1 MKLKLLLLSLFCSV
15 LGWGQIAAWDF
26 TNDNTPLATS
36 AAEVY
41 NASLDAANLLTRGTT
56 ATASAAGNS
65 FRTLGFQNNGIA
77 TTNTDFFQFTL
88 SASAGNTL
96 SLSTIDA
103 IFAGTGTYSASPGV
117 TSQFAYSLD
126 GTNFALIAS
135 PQINSGSPATLVQ
148 ITLSGIPALQNVA
161 DGVTITIRYY
171 ASGQTSTGGWGFN
184 SPSNGQY
191 GLAIGGTVLPSAASP
206 EINLQGN
213 AVSIVSGDA
222 APALADHTDFGS
234 VSTASG
240 TIVRTFTIQ
249 NTGTAALTIGAITIA
264 GANAADFTVTS
275 SPAASVVAGGST
287 TFQVTFNPSADGV
300 RNATISIA
308 NNDANENPY
317 TFAIQGNGVSAP
329 VITSSLAASG
339 NQGAAFIYTIAATNI
354 ATSFT
359 ATGLPAGLIIN
370 TSTGVVSG
378 TPTVSGSYNIT
389 ITATNG
395 IGSDNQTLVLTF
407 GTGPCLNQSTF
418 TTTPVGWVDNTVTYS
433 GGEAV
438 FGGNNGDLTTLA
450 VSNPASLIFDL
461 RRTINSTAKDF
472 IIEVSTT
479 TQGGAYTSVTTYNL
493 GNTMSGGTTAC
504 TVDLSAYT
512 SFSTVYVRFRKASS
526 TTSPWYLQ
534 NVSVFCGTPIAG
546 PEINVTGNTVTIADN
561 DVTPAVVDNTNFGAA
576 LINTNSV
583 KTFTIQNQGTTDLV
597 LSSPITL
604 SDVSLPQ
611 EYVIVQPAITTIPA
625 GSSTSFTVTFN
636 SAVAGSFTNTIIIN
650 SNDADEALY
659 NFDVIAAATLVTPTT
674 GTVFNPGELVFV
686 GYDGQVNSSGS
697 EDEYLIATLVDI
709 VPGTS
714 FSLVN
719 SRYEAGAA
727 ANLRTNKWGG
737 GGDDASE
744 RPYEVKLTYNG
755 VTNIPAGSV
764 LRFETT
770 GSLFTWIS
778 VVDVITGTT
787 ATTRT
792 SEFSGTLISGNPNIS
807 SNDPDQMYLMQG
819 SFAFDGTIT
828 PNEANYYLSGTLLH
842 GLTNRVAWVPITS
855 ACSGSSASGNT
866 RQSRLPAA
874 LTCFNVESTNSSAAS
889 GFYENDKQHGIAT
902 IRQIVLGISD
912 VANNWTLSSGR
923 YTLDPSTSLTT
934 NAGKTFLIGPS
945 NPAGQWVGNVDTNW
959 FNCANWEGLA
969 VPSLTTN
976 VTIDATALNIAAI
989 DYNATYSNEYSD
1001 IAYSNDLTISGSK
1014 VQLEASINNILEV
1027 YGNLQITNT
1036 GVLDMDDSNTATPDG
1051 IIHLYKNWI
1060 NNVGQTAF
1068 EEGNGTV
1075 YFDGITDQIVSN
1087 VIPEGTE
1094 LFYDVVLNN
1103 NYTTSISNDLIA
1115 TGNLT
1120 VNSGKSVVVS
1130 SDDYVQVNK
1139 ALINNGTFTVLNN
1152 GSLIQVENGI
1162 ANTGNISYQRNT
1174 AGAPLDY
1181 VYWSSPVNTVNTPS
1195 GNIYAWDAD
1204 VPNPNLGL
1212 GNWVYAANTAM
1223 QSGIGYI
1230 MRDVFSRNFVGV
1242 PRNGIYSPTITRGN
1256 DTGAG
1261 SAGPNGIIRL
1271 LTDDN
1276 WNLLGNPYPSGISI
1290 GSFLTANTEIDGFV
1304 RLWTHNT
1311 PPSTATID
1319 PFYDNFVSNYT
1330 ASDYIAI
1337 NGSGATSGS
1346 GTLSVIGGG
1355 QGFFVLMNPGAA
1367 GTSTITFNNDMRN
1380 KGYSN
1385 SQFFR
1390 TANTANAVGE
1400 NLERHR
1406 IWLDFVSPTET
1417 TRTLVAY
1424 VEGATTA
1431 KDRIFDAFTDYK
1443 SAQNFYSV
1451 LDAEIFTIQGKGLPF
1466 DVNDQVQIGF
1476 KAAYSGSFTIA
1487 LAEVDGLFSGNQ
1499 NIYLEDKLLGII
1511 HNLKVNPYSFTA
1523 AAGITN
1529 ERFVLRYTN
1538 ETLGSEDFEI
1548 NSNVSVASTNVVTV
1562 FASTEM
1568 LESVRVYNVL
1578 GQLLSNESNI
1588 NAATFQIN
1596 TLQKNSAPLI
1606 IQITLQNG
1614 VKVTK
1619 KVIF

>member
-1 MKLKLLLLSLFCSV
+1 M
-15 LGWGQIAAWDF
+15 
-26 TNDNTPLATS
+26 
-36 AAEVY
+36 
-41 NASLDAANLLTRGTT
+41 
-56 ATASAAGNS
+56 
-65 FRTLGFQNNGIA
+65 
-77 TTNTDFFQFTL
+77 
-88 SASAGNTL
+88 
-96 SLSTIDA
+96 
-103 IFAGTGTYSASPGV
+103 
-117 TSQFAYSLD
+117 
-126 GTNFALIAS
+126 
-135 PQINSGSPATLVQ
+135 
-148 ITLSGIPALQNVA
+148 
-161 DGVTITIRYY
+161 
-171 ASGQTSTGGWGFN
+171 
-184 SPSNGQY
+184 
-191 GLAIGGTVLPSAASP
+191 
-206 EINLQGN
+206 
-213 AVSIVSGDA
+213 
-222 APALADHTDFGS
+222 
-234 VSTASG
+234 
-240 TIVRTFTIQ
+240 
-249 NTGTAALTIGAITIA
+249 
-264 GANAADFTVTS
+264 
-275 SPAASVVAGGST
+275 
-287 TFQVTFNPSADGV
+287 
-300 RNATISIA
+300 
-308 NNDANENPY
+308 
-317 TFAIQGNGVSAP
+317 
-329 VITSSLAASG
+329 
-339 NQGAAFIYTIAATNI
+339 
-354 ATSFT
+354 
-359 ATGLPAGLIIN
+359 
-370 TSTGVVSG
+370 
-378 TPTVSGSYNIT
+378 
-389 ITATNG
+389 
-395 IGSDNQTLVLTF
+395 
-407 GTGPCLNQSTF
+407 
-418 TTTPVGWVDNTVTYS
+418 
-433 GGEAV
+433 
-438 FGGNNGDLTTLA
+438 
-450 VSNPASLIFDL
+450 
-461 RRTINSTAKDF
+461 
-472 IIEVSTT
+472 
-479 TQGGAYTSVTTYNL
+479 
-493 GNTMSGGTTAC
+493 
-504 TVDLSAYT
+504 
-512 SFSTVYVRFRKASS
+512 
-526 TTSPWYLQ
+526 
-534 NVSVFCGTPIAG
+534 
-546 PEINVTGNTVTIADN
+546 
-561 DVTPAVVDNTNFGAA
+561 
-576 LINTNSV
+576 
-583 KTFTIQNQGTTDLV
+583 
-597 LSSPITL
+597 
-604 SDVSLPQ
+604 
-611 EYVIVQPAITTIPA
+611 
-625 GSSTSFTVTFN
+625 
-636 SAVAGSFTNTIIIN
+636 
-650 SNDADEALY
+650 
-659 NFDVIAAATLVTPTT
+659 
-674 GTVFNPGELVFV
+674 
-686 GYDGQVNSSGS
+686 
-697 EDEYLIATLVDI
+697 
-709 VPGTS
+709 
-714 FSLVN
+714 
-719 SRYEAGAA
+719 
-727 ANLRTNKWGG
+727 
-737 GGDDASE
+737 
-744 RPYEVKLTYNG
+744 
-755 VTNIPAGSV
+755 
-764 LRFETT
+764 
-770 GSLFTWIS
+770 
-778 VVDVITGTT
+778 
-787 ATTRT
+787 
-792 SEFSGTLISGNPNIS
+792 
-807 SNDPDQMYLMQG
+807 
-819 SFAFDGTIT
+819 
-828 PNEANYYLSGTLLH
+828 
-842 GLTNRVAWVPITS
+842 
-855 ACSGSSASGNT
+855 
-866 RQSRLPAA
+866 
-874 LTCFNVESTNSSAAS
+874 
-889 GFYENDKQHGIAT
+889 
-902 IRQIVLGISD
+902 
-912 VANNWTLSSGR
+912 
-923 YTLDPSTSLTT
+923 
-934 NAGKTFLIGPS
+934 
-945 NPAGQWVGNVDTNW
+945 
-959 FNCANWEGLA
+959 
-969 VPSLTTN
+969 
-976 VTIDATALNIAAI
+976 
-989 DYNATYSNEYSD
+989 
-1001 IAYSNDLTISGSK
+1001 
-1014 VQLEASINNILEV
+1014 EASNNNVLEV
-1027 YGNLQITNT
+1027 HGNLQITNT

-1204 VPNPNLGL
+1204 MPNPNLGL